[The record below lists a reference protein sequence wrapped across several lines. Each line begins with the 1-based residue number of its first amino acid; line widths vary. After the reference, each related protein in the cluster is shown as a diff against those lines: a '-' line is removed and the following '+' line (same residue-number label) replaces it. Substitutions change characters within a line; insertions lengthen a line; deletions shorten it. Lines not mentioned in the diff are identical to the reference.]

1 MEVALSPHFLD
12 SMILF
17 SSHTNFERV
26 VKQEIWLCHEHM
38 NLSMDDILKMTV
50 ADRKD
55 FISIHNREV
64 KIQKNKFEERMR
76 KKGK

>member
-1 MEVALSPHFLD
+1 
-12 SMILF
+12 
-17 SSHTNFERV
+17 
-26 VKQEIWLCHEHM
+26 M

-64 KIQKNKFEERMR
+64 RIQKNKFEERMR
-76 KKGK
+76 RKGK